1 VIYIFIGARVAEDF
15 ATVLNEMD
23 SDDEGILHY
32 ICLKVLSYIDG
43 LF

>member
-1 VIYIFIGARVAEDF
+1 LVAEDF
-15 ATVLNEMD
+15 ATVLNEME